1 MTGRHSARIASR
13 ARLRAPSPHRGRR
26 IALVAAVAVVIAA
39 AAVTVTVLRT
49 GHTSGPSAA
58 AQSSHPCL
66 NGVSLSVITA
76 PQVQAATQAIA
87 DAWVATKPTVN
98 GKCIT
103 VTVDQ
108 ENPNAAV
115 QSLGVSPAD
124 TVWIPDSRFWADQLR
139 AASPTFR
146 SAVTVSGSVGSSPL
160 VVATAPS
167 RSASIAAAAKMGWAG
182 VLMGPAVV
190 AVPDP
195 LTTTEGALSALAVQ
209 SAIGSRPDS
218 SAMLVGAFG
227 RLASTA
233 IEEDGPTGFEAMQNS
248 PASAPAFVASE
259 QDVVQ
264 ANRGKKAPVA
274 SAVYPNGPT
283 PILDFPVV
291 RVTLPNTDL
300 NVAAAQALFISQL
313 GSTSA
318 RMAYSGAGLRAD
330 PRLPLGPGENAIGAA
345 QRPVT
350 AASSPAATQVA
361 LASRLWVAAIK
372 PSNLLA
378 AIDVSGSMGDT
389 SGTALS
395 KIALAAAAAQT
406 AMSIVPDSWTLGL
419 WAFSAHDPPATDWT
433 ELTPLSNVGSSRPQL
448 AAAAGTLPGR
458 VGGNTGLYDTAWAA
472 FQDVTRNYNPADVN
486 VVALLTDG
494 ANVDPNGI
502 DLPTLTSRLK
512 AAYNPQRPV
521 RIVTI
526 GIGSQADAGAL
537 QAISNATHGQ
547 SYIVLNPVDIK
558 SVLLQAI
565 VANN

>member
-13 ARLRAPSPHRGRR
+13 VRLRAPSPHRGRR

-49 GHTSGPSAA
+49 DHTSGPPAA
-58 AQSSHPCL
+58 VTSSYTCQ
-66 NGVSLSVITA
+66 NGVLLSVITA
-76 PQVQAATQAIA
+76 PQVQAATQAVA
-87 DAWVATKPTVN
+87 EAWAATRPTVN
-98 GKCIT
+98 GKCVT

-108 ENPNAAV
+108 ENPSAAV
-115 QSLGVSPAD
+115 QSLGVSPAN

-139 AASPTFR
+139 GANPALR
-146 SAVTVSGSVGSSPL
+146 STVAVSGSVGSSPL

-167 RSASIAAAAKMGWAG
+167 RATSIAAAAKTGWAG

-209 SAIGSRPDS
+209 SAVGSRPDS

-227 RLASTA
+227 RLATTA
-233 IEEDGPTGFEAMQNS
+233 IAADGPTGFDAMQSS

-259 QDVVQ
+259 QDVVR
-264 ANRGKKAPVA
+264 ANRGKKAPMV

-283 PILDFPVV
+283 PVLDFPVV
-291 RVTLPNTDL
+291 RITLPTADL
-300 NVAAAQALFISQL
+300 NVAAAQTLFVSQL
-313 GSTSA
+313 GTTAA
-318 RMAYSGAGLRAD
+318 RMAYSEAGLRAD
-330 PRLPLGPGENAIGAA
+330 PRLPLGAGENAIGAA
-345 QRPVT
+345 QHPVT
-350 AASSPAATQVA
+350 AASSPAAAQVA
-361 LASRLWVAAIK
+361 VASRLWVAAVK

-378 AIDVSGSMGDT
+378 AIDVSGSMGET
-389 SGTALS
+389 TGTGLS
-395 KIALAAAAAQT
+395 KIALAAAAART
-406 AMSIVPDSWTLGL
+406 AMTIVPDTWTLGL

-433 ELTPLSNVGSSRPQL
+433 EIAPLAHVGSSRAQL
-448 AAAAGTLPGR
+448 AAAAATLPGR

-472 FQDVTRNYNPADVN
+472 YQDVTRNYNPADVN
-486 VVALLTDG
+486 VVAILTDG

-512 AAYNPQRPV
+512 ATYDPARPV

-526 GIGSQADAGAL
+526 GIGAQADAGAL
-537 QAISNATHGQ
+537 RAMSNATHGQ

-558 SVLLQAI
+558 SVLLQSI

>member
-49 GHTSGPSAA
+49 GHTSGRPAA
-58 AQSSHPCL
+58 VTSPQPCL
-66 NGVSLSVITA
+66 NGVQLSVITA
-76 PQVQAATQAIA
+76 PHVQAATQAVA
-87 DAWVATKPTVN
+87 EAWVATRPTVN
-98 GKCIT
+98 GRCIT

-115 QSLGVSPAD
+115 QSLGVSPAN

-139 AASPTFR
+139 AASPTLR

-160 VVATAPS
+160 VVATAPARATS
-167 RSASIAAAAKMGWAG
+167 LAAAAKAGWAG

-195 LTTTEGALSALAVQ
+195 LSTTEGALSALAVQ
-209 SAIGSRPDS
+209 SAVGSPANS
-218 SAMLVGAFG
+218 SAMLVGAYG

-233 IEEDGPTGFEAMQNS
+233 IADCATGFNDVQHS

-274 SAVYPNGPT
+274 SAVYPTGPT
-283 PILDFPVV
+283 PVLDFPVV
-291 RVTLPNTDL
+291 RVTLPSTDL
-300 NVAAAQALFISQL
+300 NVAAAQALFVSQL
-313 GSTSA
+313 GSTTA
-318 RMAYSGAGLRAD
+318 RMAYSEAGLRAD

-361 LASRLWVAAIK
+361 LASRLWVAAVK

-389 SGTALS
+389 AGQELS
-395 KIALAAAAAQT
+395 KIALAAAAAKT
-406 AMSIVPDSWTLGL
+406 AMTVIPDSWTLGL

-433 ELTPLSNVGSSRPQL
+433 ELAPLSNVGSSRAQL
-448 AAAAGTLPGR
+448 ATAAATLPGR

-472 FQDVTRNYNPADVN
+472 YQDVTRNYNPADVN

-512 AAYNPQRPV
+512 AAYNPARPV

-526 GIGSQADAGAL
+526 GIGSQADAAAL
-537 QAISNATHGQ
+537 QAISKITHGQ
-547 SYIVLNPVDIK
+547 SYIVLNPADIK
-558 SVLLQAI
+558 SVLLQSI

>member
-58 AQSSHPCL
+58 VQSSHPCL

-146 SAVTVSGSVGSSPL
+146 SAVTVSDSVGSSPL

-182 VLMGPAVV
+182 VLMGQAVV

-318 RMAYSGAGLRAD
+318 RMAYSEAGLRAD

>member
-13 ARLRAPSPHRGRR
+13 VRLRAPSPHRGRR

-39 AAVTVTVLRT
+39 AAVTVTVMRT
-49 GHTSGPSAA
+49 DHTSGPPAA
-58 AQSSHPCL
+58 VTSSHTCQ
-66 NGVSLSVITA
+66 NGVPLSVITA
-76 PQVQAATQAIA
+76 PQVQAATQAVA
-87 DAWVATKPTVN
+87 DAWAATRPTVN

-103 VTVDQ
+103 VSVDQ
-108 ENPNAAV
+108 ENPSAAV
-115 QSLGVSPAD
+115 QSLGVSPAN

-139 AASPTFR
+139 GANPALHST
-146 SAVTVSGSVGSSPL
+146 VTVSGSVGSSPL

-167 RSASIAAAAKMGWAG
+167 RATSIAAAAKTGWAG
-182 VLMGPAVV
+182 VLMGPAVI

-195 LTTTEGALSALAVQ
+195 LTTTAGALSALAVQ
-209 SAIGSRPDS
+209 SAVGSRADS

-227 RLASTA
+227 RLATTA
-233 IEEDGPTGFEAMQNS
+233 IADSPTGFNAMQSS

-264 ANRGKKAPVA
+264 ANRGKKAPMV

-283 PILDFPVV
+283 PVLDFPVV
-291 RVTLPNTDL
+291 RITLPTADL
-300 NVAAAQALFISQL
+300 NVAAAQTLFVSQL
-313 GSTSA
+313 GTTAA
-318 RMAYSGAGLRAD
+318 RMAYSEAGLRAD
-330 PRLPLGPGENAIGAA
+330 PRLPLGAGEDAIGAA

-350 AASSPAATQVA
+350 AASSPAAAQVA
-361 LASRLWVAAIK
+361 VASRLWVAAVK

-389 SGTALS
+389 TGTGLS
-395 KIALAAAAAQT
+395 KIALAAAAART
-406 AMSIVPDSWTLGL
+406 AMTIVPDSWTIGL

-433 ELTPLSNVGSSRPQL
+433 EIAPLANVGSSRAQL
-448 AAAAGTLPGR
+448 SAAAATLPGR

-472 FQDVTRNYNPADVN
+472 YQDVTRNYNPADVN

-512 AAYNPQRPV
+512 ATYNPARPV

-526 GIGSQADAGAL
+526 GIGAQADAGAL
-537 QAISNATHGQ
+537 RAISNATHGQ
-547 SYIVLNPVDIK
+547 SYIVLNPVDIR
-558 SVLLQAI
+558 SVLLQSI

>member
-13 ARLRAPSPHRGRR
+13 ARLRAPSSHRGRR
-26 IALVAAVAVVIAA
+26 VALIAAVAVVIAA

-49 GHTSGPSAA
+49 GQPSGPPAA
-58 AQSSHPCL
+58 ASSSHPCL
-66 NGVSLSVITA
+66 NGVPLSVITA
-76 PQVQAATQAIA
+76 PQVQAATQALA
-87 DAWVATKPTVN
+87 DSWVATRPTVN
-98 GKCIT
+98 GKCVT

-108 ENPNAAV
+108 ENPSAAV
-115 QSLGVSPAD
+115 QSLGVLPAN

-139 AASPTFR
+139 AASPKLR
-146 SAVTVSGSVGSSPL
+146 SAVTISGSVGSSPL

-167 RSASIAAAAKMGWAG
+167 RAASIAAVAKTGWAG

-195 LTTTEGALSALAVQ
+195 LSTTEGALSALAVQ

-264 ANRGKKAPVA
+264 ANRGKKAPMA
-274 SAVYPNGPT
+274 NAVYPDGPT
-283 PILDFPVV
+283 PVLDFPVV
-291 RVTLPNTDL
+291 RITLPNADL
-300 NVAAAQALFISQL
+300 NVAAAQALFVSQL

-318 RMAYSGAGLRAD
+318 RMAYSDAGLRAD

-361 LASRLWVAAIK
+361 LASRLWVAAVK

-378 AIDVSGSMGDT
+378 AIDVSGSMGDA

-395 KIALAAAAAQT
+395 KIALAAAAART
-406 AMSIVPDSWTLGL
+406 AMTIVPDSWTIGL

-433 ELTPLSNVGSSRPQL
+433 ELTPLANVGSSRAQL
-448 AAAAGTLPGR
+448 AAAAATLPGR

-472 FQDVTRNYNPADVN
+472 YQDVTRNYNPADVN

-512 AAYNPQRPV
+512 AAYNPARPV

-526 GIGSQADAGAL
+526 GIGAQADAGAL

-547 SYIVLNPVDIK
+547 SYLVLNPADIK
-558 SVLLQAI
+558 SVLLQSI

>member
-1 MTGRHSARIASR
+1 
-13 ARLRAPSPHRGRR
+13 
-26 IALVAAVAVVIAA
+26 VIAA

-49 GHTSGPSAA
+49 GQPSGRPAA
-58 AQSSHPCL
+58 ATSSHPCL
-66 NGVSLSVITA
+66 NGVPLSVITA
-76 PQVQAATQAIA
+76 PQVQAATQALA
-87 DAWVATKPTVN
+87 DSWVATRPTVN
-98 GKCIT
+98 GKCVT

-108 ENPNAAV
+108 ENPSAAV
-115 QSLGVSPAD
+115 QSLGVLPAN

-139 AASPTFR
+139 AASPKLR
-146 SAVTVSGSVGSSPL
+146 SAVTISGSVGSSPL

-167 RSASIAAAAKMGWAG
+167 RAASIAAVAKTGWAG

-195 LTTTEGALSALAVQ
+195 LSTTEGALSALAVQ

-264 ANRGKKAPVA
+264 ANRGKKAPMA
-274 SAVYPNGPT
+274 KAVYPYGPT
-283 PILDFPVV
+283 PVLDFPVV
-291 RVTLPNTDL
+291 RITLPNADL
-300 NVAAAQALFISQL
+300 NVAAAQTLFVSQL
-313 GSTSA
+313 GSTAA
-318 RMAYSGAGLRAD
+318 RMAYSDAGLRAD

-361 LASRLWVAAIK
+361 LASRLWVAAVK

-378 AIDVSGSMGDT
+378 AIDVSGSMGDA

-395 KIALAAAAAQT
+395 KIALAAAAART
-406 AMSIVPDSWTLGL
+406 AMTIVPDSWTIGL

-433 ELTPLSNVGSSRPQL
+433 ELTPLANVGSSRAQL
-448 AAAAGTLPGR
+448 AAAAATLPGR

-472 FQDVTRNYNPADVN
+472 YQDVTRNYNPADVN

-512 AAYNPQRPV
+512 AAYNPARPV

-526 GIGSQADAGAL
+526 GIGAQADAGAL

-547 SYIVLNPVDIK
+547 SYLVLNPADIK
-558 SVLLQAI
+558 SVLLQSI

>member
-13 ARLRAPSPHRGRR
+13 ARLRAPSSHRGRR
-26 IALVAAVAVVIAA
+26 VALIAAVAVVIAA
-39 AAVTVTVLRT
+39 AAVTITVLRT
-49 GHTSGPSAA
+49 GQPSGRPAA
-58 AQSSHPCL
+58 ATSSHPCL
-66 NGVSLSVITA
+66 NGVPLSVITA
-76 PQVQAATQAIA
+76 PQVQAATQAVA
-87 DAWVATKPTVN
+87 DAWVATRPTVN
-98 GKCIT
+98 GKCVT

-108 ENPNAAV
+108 ENPSAAV
-115 QSLGVSPAD
+115 QSLGVLPAN

-139 AASPTFR
+139 AASPTLR
-146 SAVTVSGSVGSSPL
+146 SAVTISGSVGSSPL
-160 VVATAPS
+160 VVATAPARATS
-167 RSASIAAAAKMGWAG
+167 LAAAAKAGWAG
-182 VLMGPAVV
+182 VLMGSAVV

-195 LTTTEGALSALAVQ
+195 LSTTEGALSALAVQ
-209 SAIGSRPDS
+209 SAVGSPANS
-218 SAMLVGAFG
+218 SAMLVGAYG
-227 RLASTA
+227 RLATTA
-233 IEEDGPTGFEAMQNS
+233 IENCATGFNNMQHS

-264 ANRGKKAPVA
+264 ANQGKKAPVA

-283 PILDFPVV
+283 PVLDFPVV

-300 NVAAAQALFISQL
+300 NVAAVQALFVSQL

-318 RMAYSGAGLRAD
+318 RMAYSDAGLRAD

-361 LASRLWVAAIK
+361 LASRLWVAAVK

-378 AIDVSGSMGDT
+378 AIDVSGSMGDA

-395 KIALAAAAAQT
+395 KIALAAAAART
-406 AMSIVPDSWTLGL
+406 AMTIVPDSWTIGL

-433 ELTPLSNVGSSRPQL
+433 ELTPLANVGSSRAQL
-448 AAAAGTLPGR
+448 AAAAATLPGR

-472 FQDVTRNYNPADVN
+472 YQDVTRNYNPADVN

-494 ANVDPNGI
+494 ENVDPNGI

-512 AAYNPQRPV
+512 AAYNPARPV

-526 GIGSQADAGAL
+526 GIGAQADAGAL
-537 QAISNATHGQ
+537 QAISNVTHGQ
-547 SYIVLNPVDIK
+547 SYLVLNPADIK
-558 SVLLQAI
+558 GVLLQSI

>member
-13 ARLRAPSPHRGRR
+13 ARLRAPSSHRGRR
-26 IALVAAVAVVIAA
+26 VALIAALAVVIAA

-49 GHTSGPSAA
+49 GQPSGRPAPA
-58 AQSSHPCL
+58 TSSHPCL
-66 NGVSLSVITA
+66 NGVPLSVITA
-76 PQVQAATQAIA
+76 PQVQAATQALA
-87 DAWVATKPTVN
+87 DSWVATRPTVN
-98 GKCIT
+98 GKCVT

-108 ENPNAAV
+108 ENPSAAV
-115 QSLGVSPAD
+115 QSLGVLPAN

-139 AASPTFR
+139 AASPKLR
-146 SAVTVSGSVGSSPL
+146 SAVTISGSVGSSPL

-167 RSASIAAAAKMGWAG
+167 RAASIAAVAKTGWAG

-195 LTTTEGALSALAVQ
+195 LSTTEGALSALAVQ

-264 ANRGKKAPVA
+264 ANRGKKAPMA
-274 SAVYPNGPT
+274 KAVYPDGPT
-283 PILDFPVV
+283 PVLDFPVV
-291 RVTLPNTDL
+291 RITLPNADL
-300 NVAAAQALFISQL
+300 NVAAAQTLFVSQL
-313 GSTSA
+313 GSTAA
-318 RMAYSGAGLRAD
+318 RMAYSDAGLRAD

-361 LASRLWVAAIK
+361 LASRLWVAAVK

-378 AIDVSGSMGDT
+378 AIDVSGSMGDA

-395 KIALAAAAAQT
+395 KIALAAAAART
-406 AMSIVPDSWTLGL
+406 AMTIVPDSWTIGL

-433 ELTPLSNVGSSRPQL
+433 ELTPLANVGSSRTEL
-448 AAAAGTLPGR
+448 AAAAATLPGR

-472 FQDVTRNYNPADVN
+472 YQDVTRNYNPADVN

-512 AAYNPQRPV
+512 AAYNPARPV

-526 GIGSQADAGAL
+526 GIGAQADAGAL

-547 SYIVLNPVDIK
+547 SYLVLNPADIK
-558 SVLLQAI
+558 SVLLQSI

>member
-13 ARLRAPSPHRGRR
+13 ARLRAPSSHRGRR
-26 IALVAAVAVVIAA
+26 VALIAAVAVVIAA

-49 GHTSGPSAA
+49 DQPSGRPAA
-58 AQSSHPCL
+58 ATSSHPCL
-66 NGVSLSVITA
+66 NGVPLSVITA
-76 PQVQAATQAIA
+76 PQVQAATQAVA
-87 DAWVATKPTVN
+87 DAWVATRPTVN
-98 GKCIT
+98 GKCVT

-108 ENPNAAV
+108 ENPSAAV
-115 QSLGVSPAD
+115 QSLGVSPAN

-139 AASPTFR
+139 AASPKLR
-146 SAVTVSGSVGSSPL
+146 SAVTISGSVGSSPL

-167 RSASIAAAAKMGWAG
+167 RSASIAAVAKTGWAG

-195 LTTTEGALSALAVQ
+195 LTSTEGALSALAVQ

-300 NVAAAQALFISQL
+300 NVAAAQALFVSQL

-318 RMAYSGAGLRAD
+318 RMAYSEAGLRAD

-448 AAAAGTLPGR
+448 AAAAGTLPDR

>member
-1 MTGRHSARIASR
+1 MTGRHSAQIASR
-13 ARLRAPSPHRGRR
+13 SRLRAPSPHRGRR

-49 GHTSGPSAA
+49 GQTSGRPAA
-58 AQSSHPCL
+58 VASSHPCL
-66 NGVSLSVITA
+66 NGVQLSVITA
-76 PQVQAATQAIA
+76 PEVQAATQAVA
-87 DAWVATKPTVN
+87 DAWVATKPTAN

-103 VTVDQ
+103 VTVDE
-108 ENPNAAV
+108 ENPSAAV
-115 QSLGVSPAD
+115 QSVSVSPAN
-124 TVWIPDSRFWADQLR
+124 VIWIPDSRFWADQMR
-139 AASPTFR
+139 AASPTLR

-160 VVATAPS
+160 VVATAPAH
-167 RSASIAAAAKMGWAG
+167 ASSLAAAAKAGWAG

-195 LTTTEGALSALAVQ
+195 LSTTEGALSALLVQ
-209 SAIGSRPDS
+209 SAVGSPANS
-218 SAMLVGAFG
+218 SAMLVGAYG
-227 RLASTA
+227 RLAATA
-233 IEEDGPTGFEAMQNS
+233 IPDSGTGFSDMQSS
-248 PASAPAFVASE
+248 PASAPAFVTSE

-264 ANRGKKAPVA
+264 ANRGKTTPVA
-274 SAVYPNGPT
+274 SAVYPTGPT
-283 PILDFPVV
+283 PVLDFPVI
-291 RVTLPNTDL
+291 RITLPNADL
-300 NVAAAQALFISQL
+300 NVAAAQALFVHQL
-313 GSTSA
+313 GATTA
-318 RMAYSGAGLRAD
+318 RVAYAEAGLRAD

-345 QRPVT
+345 QHPVT
-350 AASSPAATQVA
+350 ASSSPAATQVA

-395 KIALAAAAAQT
+395 KIALAAGAAQT
-406 AMSIVPDSWTLGL
+406 AMTIIPDSWTLGL

-433 ELTPLSNVGSSRPQL
+433 EIAPLSNVGSSRAQL
-448 AAAAGTLPGR
+448 AAAAASLPGR

-472 FQDVTRNYNPADVN
+472 YQDVTRNYNPADVN

-494 ANVDPNGI
+494 SNVDPNGI

-512 AAYNPQRPV
+512 AAYNPQQPV

-526 GIGSQADAGAL
+526 GIGSQADTAAL
-537 QAISNATHGQ
+537 QAISSTTHGQ
-547 SYIVLNPVDIK
+547 SYTVLNPVDIRA
-558 SVLLQAI
+558 VLLQAI